1 MEKEEY
7 IRKLKQLIKKYHPDL
22 CKDTYLERM
31 YNEITIKLN
40 QKLSQIRTENN
51 IKENIFYRNY
61 GKINLSQNKNTKSYE
76 YYKLGIKFYR
86 NIHMNK
92 FYKRNVDGTF
102 EPKTYEEQLVLLNKI
117 FISFNSAEY
126 YFTRVIMEYPESE
139 WTDDAKEKIKLLK
152 KLYKSYENINIE
164 ENNKIIDNNKFV
176 KEMGL
181 KIL

>member
-1 MEKEEY
+1 MKKEEY
-7 IRKLKQLIKKYHPDL
+7 IRKLKRLIKKYHPDL
-22 CKDTYLERM
+22 CKDIYLEET

-40 QKLSQIRTENN
+40 KKLNQIRTGNN
-51 IKENIFYRNY
+51 IKEN
-61 GKINLSQNKNTKSYE
+61 KNTQSYE
-76 YYKLGIKFYR
+76 YYKLGIKFYK
-86 NIHMNK
+86 NIHPNQ

-102 EPKTYEEQLVLLNKI
+102 ESKTYEEQLKLLNKI
-117 FISFNSAEY
+117 FISFNTAEY
-126 YFTRVIMEYPESE
+126 YFTKVIMEYQESE

-181 KIL
+181 KIM